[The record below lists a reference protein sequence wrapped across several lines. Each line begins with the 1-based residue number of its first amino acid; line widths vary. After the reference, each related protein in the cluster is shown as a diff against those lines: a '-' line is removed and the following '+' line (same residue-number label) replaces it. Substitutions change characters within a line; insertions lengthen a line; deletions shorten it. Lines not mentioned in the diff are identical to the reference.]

1 MVNFAAIHTS
11 SMVIPGPELTD
22 LKSFTHLIYDLAGHP
37 EYVEPLR
44 EEIEALLKEHGW
56 QKLTL
61 MKMKKLDSFIK
72 ECLRLRMVSGGILTS
87 SGY

>member
-1 MVNFAAIHTS
+1 MVNFAAIHTT
-11 SMVIPGPELTD
+11 SMVLSALDFID

-44 EEIEALLKEHGW
+44 EEIETLLNEHGW
-56 QKLTL
+56 QKSTL

-72 ECLRLRMVSGGILTS
+72 ECLRLRMVGGGITHF
-87 SGY
+87 